1 MIRTLFLVISILVVL
16 VTPRPTHGRG
26 GGHDHHRQHRGHHFH
41 HFIGGIYAPFPPV
54 RRAGRTDTG
63 SASSTWTDTV
73 TPPMCPSG
81 LRHFGAVDIELG

>member
-1 MIRTLFLVISILVVL
+1 MIRTLFLVILVVL

-26 GGHDHHRQHRGHHFH
+26 GGPGHHSHHRGHHFH

-81 LRHFGAVDIELG
+81 FRHIGAVDIELG